1 MIRLDISDN
10 KNLTINS
17 GTGDITLVNIH
28 GDGTNSTS
36 TTTLDI
42 DGATITVKEIGN
54 SAVKD
59 EIGSITIDGTTKV
72 QLNGAIYTGGASN
85 TVTITGATELAT
97 GTILIDTTD
106 GNGAVTLDGTVDG
119 ARDLDIISGTGLAK
133 ITGNIGTS
141 TALLSLDMNAVD
153 TAGDTGGVTLEG
165 NIGVGT
171 TSGTTPGVGIV
182 NLGNTATT
190 TAITLSGVSYNTSGA
205 VTLDSA
211 GGYSISGTTSNG
223 TTIVTSGDAVTFGTS
238 TSTADVTVGEK
249 PFAIDT
255 DTTASSG
262 GAITFY
268 GDIIG
273 ATASGTGN
281 TAADVTLDAYDATVT
296 LEGIGANGTTEVNE
310 INDISVTGGTIVLD
324 GIYNATGVT
333 GDAAGITF
341 TGAVQLAGDVT
352 VDSDVTGTTIDG
364 NISFSSTV
372 DDDGAGGTTSNLV
385 VKSGAGTL
393 GITGDL

>member
-1 MIRLDISDN
+1 
-10 KNLTINS
+10 
-17 GTGDITLVNIH
+17 
-28 GDGTNSTS
+28 
-36 TTTLDI
+36 
-42 DGATITVKEIGN
+42 
-54 SAVKD
+54 
-59 EIGSITIDGTTKV
+59 
-72 QLNGAIYTGGASN
+72 
-85 TVTITGATELAT
+85 
-97 GTILIDTTD
+97 
-106 GNGAVTLDGTVDG
+106 
-119 ARDLDIISGTGLAK
+119 
-133 ITGNIGTS
+133 
-141 TALLSLDMNAVD
+141 MNAVD

-171 TSGTTPGVGIV
+171 TSGTTAGVRIV

-211 GGYSISGTTSNG
+211 GGYSISGTTSDG

-255 DTTASSG
+255 DTEAGSG

-273 ATASGTGN
+273 ATAGSGN

-296 LEGIGANGTTEVNE
+296 LEGIGANGASEVNE

-324 GIYNATGVT
+324 GIYNATGII

-341 TGAVQLAGDVT
+341 TGVVQLAGCLLYT
-352 VDSDVTGTTIDG
+352 SPSPRDS
-364 NISFSSTV
+364 
-372 DDDGAGGTTSNLV
+372 
-385 VKSGAGTL
+385 
-393 GITGDL
+393 